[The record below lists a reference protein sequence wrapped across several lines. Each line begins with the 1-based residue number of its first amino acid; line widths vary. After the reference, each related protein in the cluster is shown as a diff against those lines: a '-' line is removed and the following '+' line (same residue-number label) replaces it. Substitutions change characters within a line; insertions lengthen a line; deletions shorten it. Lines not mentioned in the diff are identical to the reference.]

1 MAGTISISLQ
11 QQFHKSTGLLLS
23 GGRLEFL
30 QSGTIQTKQN
40 AFKDSSLSINN
51 VYGNPLILESDGRV
65 PFLWFADGS
74 IKIRLSDTTGTVQF
88 EADNLPIIGSSGGGG
103 GVDTTDPNSIF
114 STGMPL
120 WMPSTGTKAGWVRL
134 NARTIG
140 SATSGATE
148 RANADC
154 EQLYLH
160 KWNNFTDAICP
171 VGGGRGATAA
181 ADWAANKAIGTINM
195 RGKGA
200 FGVTDMGNTDLANI
214 AAGYVTT
221 GSPTIGG
228 SFGGDDDALIAQA
241 NIPNYTLSHTLD
253 VGGSIDSGSFYWSAS
268 RTNISVGGGSVIND
282 VAHSTNNSQG
292 LVVTGLSVTGSVT
305 SGGSGTR
312 LPTMPNFVLGTWYMR
327 L

>member
-1 MAGTISISLQ
+1 M
-11 QQFHKSTGLLLS
+11 S

-40 AFKDSSLSINN
+40 AFKDSSLNINN

-140 SATSGATE
+140 PAASGATE

-154 EQLYLH
+154 EQLFLH
-160 KWNNFTDAICP
+160 KWNNFPDTMCP
-171 VGGGRGATAA
+171 VSTGRGATAA
-181 ADWAANKAIGTINM
+181 ADWSAGTKTIGTLDM
-195 RGKGA
+195 RGRGA
-200 FGVTDMGNTDLANI
+200 FGVTDMGNSDSTRI
-214 AAGYVTT
+214 AAGYVAT
-221 GSPTIGG
+221 GSPIIGG

-253 VGGSIDSGSFYWSAS
+253 VGGNIDSGSFCWSGS
-268 RTNISVGGGSVIND
+268 RTNIAAGGGSVVND
-282 VAHSTNNSQG
+282 VAHSTNNAQG

-305 SGGSGTR
+305 SGGSGAR
-312 LPTMPNFVLGTWYMR
+312 LPIMPNFVLGTWYMR